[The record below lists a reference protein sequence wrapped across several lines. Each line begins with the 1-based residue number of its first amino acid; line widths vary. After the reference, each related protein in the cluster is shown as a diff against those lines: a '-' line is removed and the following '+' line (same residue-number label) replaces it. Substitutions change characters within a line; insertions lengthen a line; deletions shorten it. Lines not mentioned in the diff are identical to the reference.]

1 VDSSLNAALAAVVKR
16 QSDAPALWYLD
27 QTLTWREFDERIGRA
42 AAGFRRLGIGSGDVV
57 SLWLPNTP
65 AWLIAFFAL
74 ARIGAITLA
83 TNTRFRSA
91 ELQDILL
98 RAKVKA
104 LIYWPEYR
112 GIDFKEVLQEV
123 RPRLPALQH
132 VIEYHEAGDVTS
144 SGALS
149 YADVEAGSDSLADSL
164 ADSSDPDTP
173 CLLFTTSGTTSKPK
187 LVLHVQGRIVTHSQ
201 EAAASFG
208 YSWPGARSL
217 QMVPFCGT
225 YGFIQGM
232 AAVLSGAP
240 MALHHGYDAPL
251 AGRLIRK
258 HGITLTGMTDEM
270 IRRLFQHEQDRMPF
284 PDTRFY
290 VGSRGHELMELAA
303 ERGFKLAG
311 VYGSSEVHAL
321 FSRRRD
327 DDPPEVRGFGGG
339 PPVSANAKLRAR
351 DQETGAILPHG
362 QAGEIE
368 ISSQTMFLRYL
379 HDEEATRKAFTDDG
393 YFRTGDLGHTK
404 ADGSWSFHT
413 RIGDAMRLSGFLVNP
428 LEIEN
433 YVRGCPGVD
442 LCSVVGVE
450 QPGRTVVVAFYTGQP
465 LAEEALR
472 EYCMR
477 NMARYKVPSRF
488 VHVTEMPMIA
498 SMNTPKLD
506 RKLLRQRAAAL
517 LAESIA
523 RAQE

>member
-1 VDSSLNAALAAVVKR
+1 MNSSLNAALAAVCAR
-16 QSDAPALWYLD
+16 QPDAPAIWYLD
-27 QTLTWREFDERIGRA
+27 QTISWRELDSRIGHV
-42 AAGFRRLGIGSGDVV
+42 AAGFRRLGIGRGDVV

-65 AWLIAFFAL
+65 AWLISFFAL
-74 ARIGAITLA
+74 ARIGAIALA

-123 RPRLPALQH
+123 RPRLPDLHH
-132 VIEYHEAGDVTS
+132 VIEYHEAGDA

-149 YADVEAGSDSLADSL
+149 YADLEAGSDSLADESG
-164 ADSSDPDTP
+164 PDTQ

-187 LVLHVQGRIVTHSQ
+187 LVLHVQGRIVTHSK
-201 EAAASFG
+201 EAAANFG

-232 AAVLSGAP
+232 ATVFSGAP
-240 MALHHGYDAPL
+240 MSLHHGYDAAL
-251 AGRLIRK
+251 AGRLIRE

-270 IRRLFQHEQDRMPF
+270 IRRLFQHEQEKVPF
-284 PDTRFY
+284 PHTRFY
-290 VGSRGHELMELAA
+290 VGTRGHELMELAA
-303 ERGFKLAG
+303 ERGFRLAG

-321 FSRRRD
+321 FARRRD

-362 QAGEIE
+362 QPGEIE
-368 ISSQTMFLRYL
+368 ISSPTLFVRYL
-379 HDEEATRKAFTDDG
+379 HDEEATARAFTTDG
-393 YFRTGDLGHTK
+393 YFRTGDLGHTE

-433 YVRGCPGVD
+433 YVRSCPGGE

-450 QPGRTVVVAFYTGQP
+450 HQGRTVVVAFYTGQP
-465 LAEEALR
+465 IAEEELR
-472 EYCMR
+472 EYCNR

-488 VHVTEMPMIA
+488 VRVAEMPMIA

-523 RAQE
+523 QTAE

>member
-1 VDSSLNAALAAVVKR
+1 MNTSLNAALAAVCAR
-16 QSDAPALWYLD
+16 QPDAPAIWYLD
-27 QTLTWREFDERIGRA
+27 QTITWRELDERIGRV
-42 AAGFRRLGIGSGDVV
+42 AAGFRRLDIGPGDVV

-65 AWLIAFFAL
+65 AWLVSFFAL
-74 ARIGAITLA
+74 ARIGAIALA

-98 RAKVKA
+98 RAGVKA
-104 LIYWPEYR
+104 LVYWPEYR
-112 GIDFKEVLQEV
+112 GIDFKEVLLEV
-123 RPRLPALQH
+123 RPRLPELQH
-132 VIEYHEAGDVTS
+132 VIEYHEAGDATS
-144 SGALS
+144 SGTLS
-149 YADVEAGSDSLADSL
+149 YADLEAGSDSLADSP
-164 ADSSDPDTP
+164 DNSGGPDTP

-187 LVLHVQGRIVTHSQ
+187 LVLHVQGRIVTHSK
-201 EAAASFG
+201 EAAANFG

-232 AAVLSGAP
+232 ATVLSGAP
-240 MALHHGYDAPL
+240 MALHHGFDAPL
-251 AGRLIRK
+251 AGRLIRE

-270 IRRLFQHEQDRMPF
+270 IRRLFQHEQEQVPF
-284 PDTRFY
+284 PHTRFY
-290 VGSRGHELMELAA
+290 VGSRGHELMGLAA
-303 ERGFKLAG
+303 ERGFRLAG

-327 DDPPEVRGFGGG
+327 DDPPEIRGFGGG
-339 PPVSANAKLRAR
+339 PPVSANAKMRAR

-362 QAGEIE
+362 QPGEIE
-368 ISSQTMFLRYL
+368 IASPTLFLRYL
-379 HDEEATRKAFTDDG
+379 HDEEATRTAFTEDG
-393 YFRTGDLGHTK
+393 YFRTGDLGHTE

-433 YVRGCPGVD
+433 YVRGCPGVE

-450 QPGRTVVVAFYTGQP
+450 HQGRTVVVAFYTGQP
-465 LAEEALR
+465 VPEEDMR
-472 EYCMR
+472 EFCLR

-488 VHVTEMPMIA
+488 VRVAEMPMIA

-506 RKLLRQRAAAL
+506 RKLLRERAAAL
-517 LAESIA
+517 LAGPV
-523 RAQE
+523 AQTAE